1 MIVPAPMKPMPLTTC
16 AAIRLGS
23 SRSPSCVARK
33 PSNPYCDTIIIRAL
47 PSATRK
53 WVRNPA
59 SLTRYSR
66 SSPITVPQRPATHNL
81 NIKSHSI
88 SIVPRF
94 YSLSNIVQI
103 IGTGKPDAGVRICR
117 NGRTERQADTE
128 KPSAR
133 SGHPSRR
140 KTFSGEKEENFPS
153 QGCRVPKFSYLCRLC
168 LTN

>member
-1 MIVPAPMKPMPLTTC
+1 MAAAQSPAAVVRPLTRLSRVTMIVPAPMKPMPLTTC

-94 YSLSNIVQI
+94 LFPIKYSTNYRDGQTGCRRAYMPERPD
-103 IGTGKPDAGVRICR
+103 GTTGRHGEAF
-117 NGRTERQADTE
+117 RTERTPLA
-128 KPSAR
+128 PGNVFR
-133 SGHPSRR
+133 
-140 KTFSGEKEENFPS
+140 
-153 QGCRVPKFSYLCRLC
+153 
-168 LTN
+168 

>member
-94 YSLSNIVQI
+94 YSLSNIRTNYRDGQTGCRPCVYA
-103 IGTGKPDAGVRICR
+103 GTAGRSDRPTRRSLPHGADTPRAGKRFPVKKRRIFRLKVAECR
-117 NGRTERQADTE
+117 NFRIFAGY
-128 KPSAR
+128 
-133 SGHPSRR
+133 
-140 KTFSGEKEENFPS
+140 
-153 QGCRVPKFSYLCRLC
+153 V
-168 LTN
+168 